1 MVATFDDW
9 FARVFATDLRAV
21 AAAPAIE
28 PAHNVDGALIERFI
42 GIIAERVSHG
52 RDERE
57 LLANVDE
64 LLESGVIASYMR
76 PLYNAM
82 QRDGLLSAGV
92 EPTRLFAGASL
103 CQPARALL
111 DEATRDHEWI
121 ARAWQHLSSE
131 LGSGPLFDDALFEH
145 GRRPLWYLSE
155 LPVDVAELMLR
166 AERGLPALLAL
177 SVSVEHPQ
185 LVETDNSRQIALA
198 RMVRDAARATLRLM
212 ASARPSLISLDVV
225 PADERFDVEALAAR
239 RRLEDDRL
247 LALAAEAEAK
257 NGPVLVPGP

>member
-1 MVATFDDW
+1 MQWPPRHPFCRGFDAATSGD
-9 FARVFATDLRAV
+9 AS
-21 AAAPAIE
+21 APS
-28 PAHNVDGALIERFI
+28 VDGALIERFI
-42 GIIAERVSHG
+42 GIIAERVSQG
-52 RDERE
+52 RDEHE

-64 LLESGVIASYMR
+64 LLESGVIASSMR
-76 PLYNAM
+76 PLFNAM
-82 QRDGLLSAGV
+82 QRDGLLS
-92 EPTRLFAGASL
+92 AGASL

-111 DEATRDHEWI
+111 DEATRDHESI
-121 ARAWQHLSSE
+121 ARVWQHLSSE

-145 GRRPLWYLSE
+145 GRRPLWYSSE
-155 LPVDVAELMLR
+155 LPVDLAELMLR

-185 LVETDNSRQIALA
+185 LVETDNPRQIALA

-212 ASARPSLISLDVV
+212 ASARPSLISLDVI
-225 PADERFDVEALAAR
+225 PAEERFDIEALAAR

-257 NGPVLVPGP
+257 NGPVLVPGHDR